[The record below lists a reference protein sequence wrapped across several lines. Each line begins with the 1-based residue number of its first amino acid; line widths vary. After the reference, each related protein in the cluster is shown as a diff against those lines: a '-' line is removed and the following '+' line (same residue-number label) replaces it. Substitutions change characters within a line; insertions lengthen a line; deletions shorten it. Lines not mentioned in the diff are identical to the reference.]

1 MEGSIKMNKNDEKI
15 IALKEQISKKKN
27 QLDKAKKFIPITNC
41 SIEIDGVRYNIQV
54 LTKEQLI
61 MLLVKLNSYSLSAGD
76 LGLLNSFT
84 ISGYLVNDWITDIK
98 SKLDV
103 VNYKE
108 EELKLKDLENK
119 LDKLLSDEK
128 KTELELNEIE
138 DYLK

>member
-1 MEGSIKMNKNDEKI
+1 
-15 IALKEQISKKKN
+15 
-27 QLDKAKKFIPITNC
+27 
-41 SIEIDGVRYNIQV
+41 
-54 LTKEQLI
+54 
-61 MLLVKLNSYSLSAGD
+61 
-76 LGLLNSFT
+76 
-84 ISGYLVNDWITDIK
+84 
-98 SKLDV
+98 V